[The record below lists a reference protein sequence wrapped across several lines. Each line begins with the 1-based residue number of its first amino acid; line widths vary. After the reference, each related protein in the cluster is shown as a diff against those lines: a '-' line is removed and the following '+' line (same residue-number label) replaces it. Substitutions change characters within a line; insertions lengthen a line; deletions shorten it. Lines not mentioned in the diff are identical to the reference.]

1 MASSLKP
8 RQTRLAGRV
17 PARRNVVSGNGD
29 NGVRISD
36 VSDNIVIG
44 NYIGTNAAG
53 NMTLPNR
60 IDGVEIVNGASNNAI
75 GGDKPAHRNVIS
87 GNGRSGIS
95 IADTG
100 TMNNRVSGN
109 YIGTDAS
116 GTKALGNERN
126 GISIRDGA
134 QNNPVGGSSVAERNL
149 VSGNERNG
157 VEIAGT
163 DTMSNTVSANY
174 IGTDVTGTEAL
185 GNERDGVHI
194 SSSAQNNRVGGSDV
208 AERNLISGN
217 GRVGISINGRD
228 DGTNSNN
235 IQGNYIGVNMS
246 GKTSSI
252 ANGTADEY
260 TAIEIDDSA
269 NNTVT
274 KNLVSGNIGSGIL
287 IQGDTS
293 TGNSILANYIGTD
306 KTGTERICQ
315 HRRGHSAGKR
325 RKP

>member
-1 MASSLKP
+1 
-8 RQTRLAGRV
+8 
-17 PARRNVVSGNGD
+17 
-29 NGVRISD
+29 
-36 VSDNIVIG
+36 
-44 NYIGTNAAG
+44 
-53 NMTLPNR
+53 
-60 IDGVEIVNGASNNAI
+60 
-75 GGDKPAHRNVIS
+75 
-87 GNGRSGIS
+87 
-95 IADTG
+95 
-100 TMNNRVSGN
+100 MNNRVSGN

-235 IQGNYIGVNMS
+235 IQGNYIGVNIS
-246 GKTSSI
+246 GTSSI

-260 TAIEIDDSA
+260 TAIEIYYSA

-306 KTGTERICQ
+306 KTGTKQIANTAGGIRLENGANHNEIGGVNSATGGACSGDCNLISGNGRNGIFIQGTDTVSNTVKGNHIRRRYRWDLHIGQFRWRCSPRQWRRIYCCW
-315 HRRGHSAGKR
+315 RDGPR
-325 RKP
+325 